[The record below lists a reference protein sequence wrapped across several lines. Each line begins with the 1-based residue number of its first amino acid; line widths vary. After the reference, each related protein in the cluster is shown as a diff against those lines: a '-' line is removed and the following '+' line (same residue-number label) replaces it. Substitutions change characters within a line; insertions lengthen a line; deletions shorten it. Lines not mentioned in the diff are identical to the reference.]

1 MDVFDVLALW
11 GRKYDQ
17 LTVPGS
23 RSKSFSL
30 SALLE
35 MFSRNAIMELTPYV
49 GNSPRDTVRFD
60 KARKVK
66 VSLLDN
72 GISVIHSGSEDTY
85 EVYRTPPS
93 GELSK
98 VKIIAYSPDG
108 VKTGE
113 LRMVVGQ
120 RSYEH
125 YFEEDPILE
134 ALGRQK

>member
-11 GRKYDQ
+11 GRKYEQ
-17 LTVPGS
+17 VLVAGS
-23 RSKSFSL
+23 RTKSFSL

-85 EVYRTPPS
+85 EVYRTAPS

-108 VKTGE
+108 SKTGE

-125 YFEEDPILE
+125 YFEGDPILE

>member
-11 GRKYDQ
+11 GRKYEQ
-17 LTVPGS
+17 VLVAGS
-23 RSKSFSL
+23 RTKSFSL

-49 GNSPRDTVRFD
+49 GNSPGETARFD
-60 KARKVK
+60 KVRKVK

-72 GISVIHSGSEDTY
+72 GISVIHSSSDDTY
-85 EVYRTPPS
+85 EVYRTAPS

-108 VKTGE
+108 SKTGE

-125 YFEEDPILE
+125 YFEDDPVLE

>member
-30 SALLE
+30 NALLE
-35 MFSRNAIMELTPYV
+35 MFSRNAILELTPYV
-49 GNSPRDTVRFD
+49 GNSPGETARFD
-60 KARKVK
+60 KVRKLK

-72 GISVIHSGSEDTY
+72 GISVIHSSSDDTY
-85 EVYRTPPS
+85 EVYRTAPS
-93 GELSK
+93 GEMSK

-108 VKTGE
+108 SKTGE

-125 YFEEDPILE
+125 YFEGDPILE